1 MRDEIESGNRR
12 SHEATEPWSH
22 EDDRQSEKPRSHGPL
37 ATPHTPLP
45 QPHTPDP
52 TRQTPPRGV
61 SRRSFMRTV
70 GLSAAAASAQAT
82 AETLARARRDDDEAD
97 AFGPEPARLTLRVN
111 GEARELTIDPA
122 TTLMEALRWHTD
134 LGGTKEV
141 CDRGACGACSVL
153 IDGALVAS
161 CMMLAYDA
169 QGREITT
176 VEGLGARSAGG
187 GRSLDAVQEAF
198 IRHDAL
204 QCGYCTP
211 GLLMAS
217 KALLSENPRPTLEQI
232 KRGLSGNICRCG
244 TYTNVFNAVLEA
256 SGQSPIVDASVS
268 REGA

>member
-1 MRDEIESGNRR
+1 MRDEIETSAASGGGSERGAGSDSGSEGSNGSSPLRPA
-12 SHEATEPWSH
+12 HESRAS
-22 EDDRQSEKPRSHGPL
+22 SG
-37 ATPHTPLP
+37 
-45 QPHTPDP
+45 
-52 TRQTPPRGV
+52 RGV

-70 GLSAAAASAQAT
+70 GLSAAAASAQAA
-82 AETLARARRDDDEAD
+82 AETLARETGREDESGSAP
-97 AFGPEPARLTLRVN
+97 FGPEPSKITLRIN
-111 GEARELTIDPA
+111 GERHELTIDPA
-122 TTLMEALRWHTD
+122 TTLMEALRWHTG
-134 LGGTKEV
+134 LTGTKEV

-153 IDGALVAS
+153 IDGALIAS

-176 VEGLGARSAGG
+176 VEGLGARGEG
-187 GRSLDAVQEAF
+187 IGRSLDPVQEAF

-217 KALLSENPRPTLEQI
+217 RALLSEHPRPTLEQI

-256 SGQSPIVDASVS
+256 SGQSPIVDAAG
-268 REGA
+268 RRAGGGA